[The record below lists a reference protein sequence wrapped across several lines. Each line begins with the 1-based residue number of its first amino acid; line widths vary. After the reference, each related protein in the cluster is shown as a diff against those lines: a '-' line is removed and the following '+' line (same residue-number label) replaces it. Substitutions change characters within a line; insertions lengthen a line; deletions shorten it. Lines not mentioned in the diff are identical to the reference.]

1 MQQLR
6 SKLLLAMLLM
16 CITCSASPTSAQT
29 VSINLTK
36 ATLTGLFNAIER
48 QTTYRFSYK
57 SDDIDNRHD
66 VTVKC
71 TRASVSSVL
80 SEVLPS
86 HGLAYQIV
94 SDNTIA
100 ITKASP
106 KRDARRDATS
116 ARQKAKLVTGTIR
129 DDRGEPIVGAT
140 VYDPI
145 TKKGTVTDVNGK
157 YTLEVGG
164 DASLVVSYVG
174 CQTQKVKVGGKQVVN
189 LTMKESVVDMSE
201 LVVTALGMK
210 RSEKALGYAT
220 QKVSG
225 DQFDKVKG
233 VNVAT
238 SMSGRI
244 AGLTIFNSTEFMEA
258 PTISLRGET
267 PLLVLD
273 GVPTNLTLADINSD
287 IIESIDVLKG
297 ATASALYG
305 SRGGSGAMKV
315 TTKKTGKKGFTG
327 DGNSSNM
334 VNCSTLALPKV
345 QDAYSSGDGGR

>member
-29 VSINLTK
+29 VSINLAK

-116 ARQKAKLVTGTIR
+116 ARQKTKLVTGTIR

-164 DASLVVSYVG
+164 DASLVVS
-174 CQTQKVKVGGKQVVN
+174 
-189 LTMKESVVDMSE
+189 
-201 LVVTALGMK
+201 
-210 RSEKALGYAT
+210 
-220 QKVSG
+220 
-225 DQFDKVKG
+225 
-233 VNVAT
+233 
-238 SMSGRI
+238 
-244 AGLTIFNSTEFMEA
+244 
-258 PTISLRGET
+258 
-267 PLLVLD
+267 
-273 GVPTNLTLADINSD
+273 
-287 IIESIDVLKG
+287 
-297 ATASALYG
+297 
-305 SRGGSGAMKV
+305 
-315 TTKKTGKKGFTG
+315 
-327 DGNSSNM
+327 
-334 VNCSTLALPKV
+334 
-345 QDAYSSGDGGR
+345 